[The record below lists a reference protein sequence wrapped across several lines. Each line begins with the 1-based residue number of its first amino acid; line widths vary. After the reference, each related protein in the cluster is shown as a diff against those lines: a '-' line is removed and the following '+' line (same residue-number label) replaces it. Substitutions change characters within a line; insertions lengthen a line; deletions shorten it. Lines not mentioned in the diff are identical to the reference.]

1 MRPQPPCI
9 KYNDCIVYM
18 HEMQL
23 SAVDMNLLVV
33 LGALLETGSVKGAA
47 SRLGLSPSA
56 TSHALSRL
64 RDLLD
69 DPILVRAG
77 QRMVPSARAQ
87 ELQPRLFRL
96 LSDVVELLGSAGG
109 FDPAT
114 ARRSFRVS
122 AVDYVDTVLLEP
134 LSLRI
139 DREAP
144 GIDLF
149 SVATGEGVARL
160 RSESIDLAIGVYAS
174 LPPDI
179 ALQPLVTDHMV
190 CVMRKGHRLSRGRLT
205 LERWIEAPHVLTAP
219 QGGTRAI
226 VDTLLE
232 QQGRRRRVARTV
244 TTFRAAARRLVD
256 TDFVL
261 TMPERPARLVADEL
275 GLTIRKVPLPIE
287 PFTISLAWHRRHDAD
302 PAHRWLRSQLADIA
316 EGV

>member
-1 MRPQPPCI
+1 
-9 KYNDCIVYM
+9 
-18 HEMQL
+18 MQL
-23 SAVDMNLLVV
+23 SGIDMNLLVV

-56 TSHALSRL
+56 TSHALGRL
-64 RDLLD
+64 RDLLE

-87 ELQPRLFRL
+87 ALQPRLARI
-96 LSDVVELLGSAGG
+96 LSDVVELLGSAGD
-109 FDPAT
+109 FEPAT
-114 ARRSFRVS
+114 ARRAFRIS
-122 AVDYVDTVLLEP
+122 GVDYVDVVLLEP
-134 LSLRI
+134 LSRRL
-139 DREAP
+139 DQEAP

-149 SVATGEGVARL
+149 SVATGDGVQRL
-160 RSESIDLAIGVYAS
+160 RSESIDVAIGVYAS

-190 CVMRKGHRLSRGRLT
+190 CVMRKGHPLSRGRLT
-205 LERWIEAPHVLTAP
+205 LDRWIGVPHVLTAP

-232 QQGRRRRVARTV
+232 QQGKRRRVGRTV

-261 TMPERPARLVADEL
+261 TMPERPARLAADEL

-302 PAHRWLRSQLADIA
+302 PSHRWLREQLVDIA
-316 EGV
+316 QGV